1 MCWVEKSIYL
11 WQREREAVCEPS
23 KTKKLKVKT
32 GASSRSQ
39 KTSRW
44 LILSAEEA
52 AEHLQHAHDG
62 ASWLWKWSGSGLIN
76 RMTFR
81 GGEMWGHVKAWKAK
95 KNIATSWIYQ
105 NNETMSASWSRSQSV
120 WRSWLNQQLL
130 DEDDQY
136 VSTGLTEIT
145 SNTLCNTNVH
155 KRIVVQLVFRCTTC
169 IFQRIYAPVIKQ
181 TKSFR

>member
-1 MCWVEKSIYL
+1 MRNKTVTINFNNTQLFMCWVEKSIYL
-11 WQREREAVCEPS
+11 WQRERERLFVSLQKQKNS
-23 KTKKLKVKT
+23 KL
-32 GASSRSQ
+32 GQGRRLEAR

-62 ASWLWKWSGSGLIN
+62 ASWLWKSSSSGLIN

-105 NNETMSASWSRSQSV
+105 NNETMSASCSRSQSV
-120 WRSWLNQQLL
+120 WRSWLNK
-130 DEDDQY
+130 DE
-136 VSTGLTEIT
+136 
-145 SNTLCNTNVH
+145 TN
-155 KRIVVQLVFRCTTC
+155 
-169 IFQRIYAPVIKQ
+169 
-181 TKSFR
+181 SS

>member
-1 MCWVEKSIYL
+1 MRNKTVTINFNNTQLFMCWVEKSIYL
-11 WQREREAVCEPS
+11 WQRERERLFVSLQKQKNS
-23 KTKKLKVKT
+23 KL
-32 GASSRSQ
+32 GQGRRLEAR

-120 WRSWLNQQLL
+120 WRSWLNK
-130 DEDDQY
+130 DE
-136 VSTGLTEIT
+136 
-145 SNTLCNTNVH
+145 TN
-155 KRIVVQLVFRCTTC
+155 
-169 IFQRIYAPVIKQ
+169 
-181 TKSFR
+181 SS